1 MKTWRR
7 SLLDQTFHAGIM
19 LKGLD
24 GALEVLGGLLL
35 WFLKPVD
42 LNEIVRFLLQ
52 HDLSRDTHNWISE
65 HLLHAAA
72 KTADAN
78 PAFASFF
85 LLSHG
90 VTKIALVL
98 GLWMK
103 KLWAYPLTIAVFAA
117 FCVYQTYRYALT
129 HSAWM
134 LVLTILDLALVYL
147 TWEQCRQQVAN
158 LHSFPDSR
166 AALGAKMEDKL
177 TVVAGREEIPTKEWF

>member
-7 SLLDQTFHAGIM
+7 SLLDQTFHAGII

-35 WFLKPVD
+35 WFSKPAD

-52 HDLSRDTHNWISE
+52 HDLSRDPHDWIAE
-65 HLLHAAA
+65 HLLHA

-78 PAFASFF
+78 LAFASFF

-90 VTKIALVL
+90 ATKVALVL

-103 KLWAYPLTIAVFAA
+103 KLWAYPLTIAVFGA

-134 LVLTILDLALVYL
+134 LVLTILDLALICL
-147 TWEQCRQQVAN
+147 TWEQYRQQKG
-158 LHSFPDSR
+158 LRR
-166 AALGAKMEDKL
+166 AKSGSGL
-177 TVVAGREEIPTKEWF
+177 